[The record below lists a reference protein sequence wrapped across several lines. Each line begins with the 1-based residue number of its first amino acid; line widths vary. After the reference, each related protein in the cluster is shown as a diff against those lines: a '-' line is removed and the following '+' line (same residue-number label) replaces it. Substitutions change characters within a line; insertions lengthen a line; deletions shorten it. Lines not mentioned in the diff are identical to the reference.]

1 MTWLL
6 PFFANFFRGKKRSL
20 INPYTLSLFVSLEE
34 LLREE
39 VQKQIDKAIEDI
51 PWTTTRLSTSRAK
64 LAVQYKDISDFI
76 YGYEYGCIISNC
88 ISYYQSKATVGLA
101 TGEELRQATKIIIS
115 IMSDR
120 LPEIRQAIS
129 RIV

>member
-1 MTWLL
+1 M
-6 PFFANFFRGKKRSL
+6 
-20 INPYTLSLFVSLEE
+20 SLEE

-51 PWTTTRLSTSRAK
+51 PWTTTRLSTSKAK
-64 LAVQYKDISDFI
+64 LALQYKDISDFI
-76 YGYEYGCIISNC
+76 YGHEHGCIISNS

-101 TGEELRQATKIIIS
+101 TGEELRRATKIIIS

>member
-1 MTWLL
+1 M
-6 PFFANFFRGKKRSL
+6 SL
-20 INPYTLSLFVSLEE
+20 GE

-51 PWTTTRLSTSRAK
+51 PWTTTRLSSCKAK
-64 LAVQYKDISDFI
+64 LALQYKDISDFI
-76 YGYEYGCIISNC
+76 YGYEYGCIISNS
-88 ISYYQSKATVGLA
+88 ISYYQSKATAGLA
-101 TGEELRQATKIIIS
+101 TGGELRQATKIIIS

>member
-1 MTWLL
+1 MTGLAL
-6 PFFANFFRGKKRSL
+6 FCEFFQRQKKIVNKPPIL
-20 INPYTLSLFVSLEE
+20 CHYFVSLEE

-51 PWTTTRLSTSRAK
+51 PWTTTRLSTSKAK
-64 LAVQYKDISDFI
+64 LALQYKDISDFI
-76 YGYEYGCIISNC
+76 YGYEYGCIISNS
-88 ISYYQSKATVGLA
+88 ISYYESKATVGLA

>member
-1 MTWLL
+1 M
-6 PFFANFFRGKKRSL
+6 
-20 INPYTLSLFVSLEE
+20 SLEE

-51 PWTTTRLSTSRAK
+51 PWTTTRLSTSKAK
-64 LAVQYKDISDFI
+64 LALQYKDISDFI
-76 YGYEYGCIISNC
+76 YGYEYGCIISNS

-101 TGEELRQATKIIIS
+101 TGGELRQATKIIIS

>member
-1 MTWLL
+1 
-6 PFFANFFRGKKRSL
+6 
-20 INPYTLSLFVSLEE
+20 VSLEE

-51 PWTTTRLSTSRAK
+51 PWTTTRLSTSKAK
-64 LAVQYKDISDFI
+64 LALQYKDISDFI
-76 YGYEYGCIISNC
+76 YGYEYGCIISNS
-88 ISYYQSKATVGLA
+88 ISYYQSKA

>member
-1 MTWLL
+1 M
-6 PFFANFFRGKKRSL
+6 
-20 INPYTLSLFVSLEE
+20 SLEE

-39 VQKQIDKAIEDI
+39 VQKQIDRAIGDI
-51 PWTTTRLSTSRAK
+51 PWATTKLSTSRAK
-64 LAVQYKDISDFI
+64 SALQYKDISDFT
-76 YGYEYGCIISNC
+76 YGYEYGCIISNS

>member
-1 MTWLL
+1 M
-6 PFFANFFRGKKRSL
+6 
-20 INPYTLSLFVSLEE
+20 SLEE

-51 PWTTTRLSTSRAK
+51 PWTTTKLSTNKAK
-64 LAVQYKDISDFI
+64 LALQYKDISDFV

-88 ISYYQSKATVGLA
+88 LSYYQSKVGAGLA
-101 TGEELRQATKIIIS
+101 TGEEIRQATKIIIS
-115 IMSDR
+115 IMEDR
-120 LPEIRQAIS
+120 LSEIRQAIQ

>member
-1 MTWLL
+1 M
-6 PFFANFFRGKKRSL
+6 
-20 INPYTLSLFVSLEE
+20 SLEE

-39 VQKQIDKAIEDI
+39 VQKQIDEAIEDI
-51 PWTTTRLSTSRAK
+51 PWTTTRLSTSKAK
-64 LAVQYKDISDFI
+64 LALQYKDISDFI
-76 YGYEYGCIISNC
+76 YGHEYGCIISNS